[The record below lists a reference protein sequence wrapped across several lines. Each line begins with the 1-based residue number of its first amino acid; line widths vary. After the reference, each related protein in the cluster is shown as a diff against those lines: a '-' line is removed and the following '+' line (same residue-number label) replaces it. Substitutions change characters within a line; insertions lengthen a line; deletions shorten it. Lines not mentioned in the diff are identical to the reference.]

1 MNTDV
6 SYIQCEAN
14 GCSVSEGGLHMD
26 YKKLIIDMLNEVS
39 ETQLRH
45 VYYFI
50 RGMLGL
56 K

>member
-1 MNTDV
+1 
-6 SYIQCEAN
+6 
-14 GCSVSEGGLHMD
+14 MD